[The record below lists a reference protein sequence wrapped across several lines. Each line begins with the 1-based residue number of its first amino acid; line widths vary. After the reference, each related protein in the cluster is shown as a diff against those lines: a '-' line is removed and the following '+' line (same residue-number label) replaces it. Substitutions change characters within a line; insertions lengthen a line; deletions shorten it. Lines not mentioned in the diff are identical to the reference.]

1 MTPKQ
6 RIVAALELQQP
17 DDIVPTFELFG
28 LTGALMGRD
37 FVDVGELTGSDLD
50 RGVKEN
56 AQLHVEVAER
66 LDYSAICVGD
76 IRVIRELVRL
86 GADRTY
92 LLTYK
97 NGDRTWRFW
106 REGDANADGFA
117 EACVRLFDDPDGFKR
132 ELDAAT
138 DRTIAETKPLIDAG
152 IGAIFMGADYAT
164 TQGPFLSPVMFGE
177 FIAPFL
183 HRTIAGHQANGAYVI
198 KHTDGGIMPILDQIV
213 ACAPDALVSIDP
225 TAGMDIAE
233 VKRRVGD
240 RICLGGNVDCSP
252 LMRGARDE
260 IRRSALYCLKH
271 GMPGGGYIFMSSNSV
286 YPPVEIEDYLFMLD
300 IRKQYG
306 RYDRPVEIPI

>member
-6 RIVAALELQQP
+6 RIVAALKLQQP

-28 LTGALMGRD
+28 LTGELMGRD
-37 FVDVGELTGSDLD
+37 FVELGELTGTALE

-56 AQLHVEVAER
+56 AELHVEVAER

-76 IRVIRELVRL
+76 VRVIEELVRM

-106 REGDANADGFA
+106 REDDAHAENFE

-138 DRTIAETKPLIDAG
+138 ELAIEDTKRLIDAG
-152 IGAIFMGADYAT
+152 IAAVFMGADYAT
-164 TQGPFLSPVMFGE
+164 TQGPFMSPDMFGE
-177 FIAPFL
+177 FVAPYL
-183 HRTIAGHQANGAYVI
+183 QRTIAGHQANGAYVI

-213 ACAPDALVSIDP
+213 ACGADALVSIDP

-233 VKRRVGD
+233 V
-240 RICLGGNVDCSP
+240 
-252 LMRGARDE
+252 
-260 IRRSALYCLKH
+260 
-271 GMPGGGYIFMSSNSV
+271 
-286 YPPVEIEDYLFMLD
+286 
-300 IRKQYG
+300 
-306 RYDRPVEIPI
+306 

>member
-28 LTGALMGRD
+28 LTKDLMGRD
-37 FVDVGELTGSDLD
+37 FASLGDLTGSELE
-50 RGVKEN
+50 RGAKEN

-66 LDYSAICVGD
+66 LDYSAIAVGD
-76 IRVIRELVRL
+76 IHVIKELVRM

-106 REGDANADGFA
+106 REDDASAESFE
-117 EACVRLFDDPDGFKR
+117 EACVRLFNEPDAFKR

-138 DRTIAETKPLIDAG
+138 DRAIEDTKPLIDAG
-152 IGAIFMGADYAT
+152 ISAIFMGADYAT
-164 TQGPFLSPVMFGE
+164 TQGPFLSPEMFGE

-183 HRTIAGHQANGAYVI
+183 HRTIAGHKANGAYVI

-233 VKRRVGD
+233 VKRLVGD
-240 RICLGGNVDCSP
+240 RICLGGNVDCAP
-252 LMRGARDE
+252 LMRGATEE
-260 IRRSALYCLKH
+260 IRQSALYCLKH

-286 YPPVEIEDYLFMLD
+286 YPPVKIEDYLFMLD
-300 IRKQYG
+300 VRKRYG
-306 RYDRPVEIPI
+306 RYDRPVEIPA